1 MAAQSCGG
9 GGGGGG
15 VGVRIAFAIAAAVV
29 AGDTRM
35 TGEATRSMAFLEY
48 LSRVVKTVKCAI
60 TEHDEAIIITFGCRF
75 SDSEG

>member
-15 VGVRIAFAIAAAVV
+15 VGVRIAFAMAAAVV
-29 AGDTRM
+29 AGDTRV

-48 LSRVVKTVKCAI
+48 LSRFVNRYMCN
-60 TEHDEAIIITFGCRF
+60 
-75 SDSEG
+75 